1 MKEVWNVLKTAN
13 NKNALLP
20 QAKQRTNSFV
30 GNLDLD
36 FLEIGSKFNHGR
48 RQKWS
53 LYHFF
58 FIEPESDRWLPLSL
72 TPSLTNSVPLV
83 DLIDWPWRVKMPTQN
98 MLRFLLLLM
107 LMLRIVLA
115 TVCCRFGNT
124 GLVIKLNFCSDFEHR
139 VWSRSWSWSSGKIWC
154 WSLVSI
160 LLLMFCRGCEV
171 ESWSRFWC

>member
-72 TPSLTNSVPLV
+72 TPSLTNSVPFSRLE
-83 DLIDWPWRVKMPTQN
+83 LIDWPWRVKMRTQN
-98 MLRFLLLLM
+98 LLRFLLLLM
-107 LMLRIVLA
+107 LMLRIVLV
-115 TVCCRFGNT
+115 TVCWFGSWR
-124 GLVIKLNFCSDFEHR
+124 LVIKLNFCSDFEHKG
-139 VWSRSWSWSSGKIWC
+139 WSRFWSWSSGKI
-154 WSLVSI
+154 LKLEFVQHFATDV
-160 LLLMFCRGCEV
+160 L
-171 ESWSRFWC
+171 

>member
-72 TPSLTNSVPLV
+72 TPSLTNSVPFSRLE
-83 DLIDWPWRVKMPTQN
+83 LIDWPWRVKMRTQN
-98 MLRFLLLLM
+98 LLRFLLLLM
-107 LMLRIVLA
+107 LMLRIVLV
-115 TVCCRFGNT
+115 T
-124 GLVIKLNFCSDFEHR
+124 I
-139 VWSRSWSWSSGKIWC
+139 
-154 WSLVSI
+154 
-160 LLLMFCRGCEV
+160 CRGYEV
-171 ESWSRFWC
+171 ESWSRFWSFFWVLSCAFGNVYFLLQVTIS